1 MKRIFDNS
9 VCKAVSSVV
18 NVDGFDVDKMA
29 LYNMEGE
36 MVTMTSSNQIR
47 ISALANGV
55 YMLKVLSGSK
65 QFVEQVIVK

>member
-9 VCKAVSSVV
+9 VSNAVNSVV

-47 ISALANGV
+47 LSALANGV
-55 YMLKVLSGSK
+55 YMLKVLSGDK
-65 QFVEQVIVK
+65 QIVEQVIVK